1 MMELP
6 GRYTMQMRRNDQ
18 KTGIFA
24 AIAIIAAIVS
34 FVLTFTGSSVL
45 GLLAAILS
53 VPLGIVGLIMAASPR
68 VSGGMLSILA
78 IVLGMLGSGSPF
90 WG

>member
-1 MMELP
+1 
-6 GRYTMQMRRNDQ
+6 MQMRRNDQ

-24 AIAIIAAIVS
+24 TIAIIAAIAS
-34 FVLTFTGSSVL
+34 FILTFTGSPIL

-78 IVLGMLGSGSPF
+78 IILGILGLGVAILGMIGGILF
-90 WG
+90 